1 MPEASDCRRLAV
13 VAVALAV
20 LVGFAVPAGAAS
32 GSVTVDA
39 AIDSGSE
46 STTMQFTFTAPS
58 NGTITNADEP
68 STGDVSFAFDD
79 RLPFSVSAGEQYTVS
94 YTATADQSAS
104 GGTYSESVGLYYSDG
119 STATTE
125 PLDLTVTEAEPQFG
139 SVRVSDAPVDVVF
152 TSSGAQTRSVSLDV
166 PNTGNGAMVPE
177 DVSFDTPSGISVSV
191 ESMPSRIDGNREG
204 TIDLEVT
211 VDRNAPTGTTQ
222 VTGTVQ
228 DNLGTSGGGFS
239 FDVDVSKPPVAGVPG
254 GTVDVGDV
262 LVGSSTTTSFE
273 VSEQGGFTGLDGLQT
288 SGGSDADGS
297 ISFDTS
303 GFSTSAGGSDTAE
316 VTISANS
323 DAPQHE
329 TLRFTTDLSGVDSD
343 SPATSTTFEA
353 RVIYPA
359 TLENVDALINT
370 FEFDEPRTVSA
381 QQAETTVRF
390 DNGGDLEMDVQSVD
404 ASVSD
409 SRIQARVTDVSSTV
423 QGQSS
428 GDATVQLAA
437 DPSTP
442 EGTYTLDVRVE
453 TADAGT
459 ETISQEF
466 EVDHGTDLAV
476 GESDVGFGEVTITE
490 RRTRTIDVGE
500 ALGYNDLSNVEI
512 ERVDGPDRWLEVTEQ
527 PPGSI
532 SAGEAAPLVYQLRFD
547 TDAEAY
553 QEYTWT
559 FEVSATGVETE
570 TITVSAVARLLSPE
584 AIISDLDEQAGA
596 GGWQATTAE
605 STTGALE
612 SMESRLREG
621 ESFSNGDIQRTLAVG
636 QSTVVL
642 IDSVESAQQLQSE
655 GNYEAA
661 QREVISA
668 LIARNMIEQY
678 AANIED
684 EETAAAFTRSAE
696 ASADPVASIVDEQ
709 QSHYE
714 SVLESDDATALE
726 RHFASDNL
734 AELAR
739 QRGNG
744 DRAAEYESTAESSF
758 EEYQQQVST
767 GVNRR
772 TEAMNAHESFTDNA
786 TLTVLG
792 QPLVLNPARID
803 EVNAHAAS
811 VSGDL
816 QAAEN
821 AFRAAGAT
829 GEAEAVAQ
837 TRSDVGTE
845 LTILRYALYGATVLF
860 AVLFLLFVV
869 REVLNARTFI
879 QESREATAGDF
890 LL

>member
-1 MPEASDCRRLAV
+1 MPEASEVRRLAV
-13 VAVALAV
+13 AAVALAV

-68 STGDVSFAFDD
+68 SSGDVSFAFDD
-79 RLPFSVSAGEQYTVS
+79 RLPMTVQAGQTYSVSYR
-94 YTATADQSAS
+94 ATADQRAS
-104 GGTYSESVGLYYSDG
+104 EGTYSESVSLYYDDG

-125 PLDLTVTEAEPQFG
+125 GLDLTVTEAEPQFG
-139 SVRVSDAPVDVVF
+139 SVSGENVDVVF
-152 TSSGAQTRSVSLDV
+152 TSSGDQTETVELTV
-166 PNTGNGAMVPE
+166 PNDGEGTMVPE
-177 DVSFDTPSGISVSV
+177 DVSVNTPQGISVSV
-191 ESMPSRIDGNREG
+191 DRMPSRIDGYGQG
-204 TIDLEVT
+204 TIDLTVT
-211 VDRNAPTGTTQ
+211 VDRDATAETHT
-222 VTGTVQ
+222 VSGTVQ
-228 DNLGTSGGGFS
+228 DNLGTSGGDFS
-239 FDVDVSKPPVAGVPG
+239 FEVDVSKPPVAGVSG

-262 LVGSSTTTSFE
+262 LVGSSATTDFRVT
-273 VSEQGGFTGLDGLQT
+273 EQAGFTGLSGLDI
-288 SGGSDADGS
+288 SGNSDPDGS
-297 ISFDTS
+297 IAFDKS
-303 GFSTSAGGSDTAE
+303 GFETSAGGSDTAA
-316 VTISANS
+316 VRITANE

-329 TLRFTTDLSGVDSD
+329 TLRFTMDVSGTDPD
-343 SPATSTTFEA
+343 SPATSVTFEA

-359 TLENVDALINT
+359 TLEDVTVPMRT

-381 QQAETTVRF
+381 QQTDATVEYE
-390 DNGGDLEMDVQSVD
+390 NGGDLEMNVQSVD

-409 SRIQARVTDVSSTV
+409 SRIEATV
-423 QGQSS
+423 VDATSAVPG
-428 GDATVQLAA
+428 GGTGEATVQLAA
-437 DPSTP
+437 DPDTP
-442 EGTYTLDVRVE
+442 EGTYTLQVRVD
-453 TADAGT
+453 AGDAGT
-459 ETISQEF
+459 ETITREI
-466 EVDHGTDLAV
+466 EVEHGTDLAV

-490 RRTRTIDVGE
+490 QRTRTIDVGE

-512 ERVDGPDRWLEVTEQ
+512 VRVDGPDRWLEVTEQ

-532 SAGEAAPLVYQLRFD
+532 SAGESAPLVYQLRFD

-553 QEYTWT
+553 REYTWT
-559 FEVSATGVETE
+559 FEVSAAGVETE

-584 AIISDLDEQAGA
+584 AIISDLDEQASA

-605 STTGALE
+605 STSGALE

-642 IDSVESAQQLQSE
+642 IDSVESAQQLQSD

-661 QREVISA
+661 QREVVSA
-668 LIARNMIEQY
+668 IIARNMIEQY

-714 SVLESDDATALE
+714 SVLGSEDATALE

-767 GVNRR
+767 GVTRR
-772 TEAMNAHESFTDNA
+772 TEAMNAHESFTANA

-803 EVNAHAAS
+803 EVNTHAAS

-821 AFRAAGAT
+821 AFRAAGAA

-837 TRSDVGTE
+837 TRTDVGTQ